1 MEIQLDKLKDFL
13 NNFVQKVMNMEKGF
27 NNNFNV
33 ISNEFDKI
41 NNKIK
46 EQEKQIKSLVTII
59 NDEMIYYKDRREQPI
74 NLSMYAGGVKT
85 RKPKKTKKQKKTRKL

>member
-1 MEIQLDKLKDFL
+1 MESQVDKLKDFL

-46 EQEKQIKSLVTII
+46 
-59 NDEMIYYKDRREQPI
+59 
-74 NLSMYAGGVKT
+74 
-85 RKPKKTKKQKKTRKL
+85 

>member
-1 MEIQLDKLKDFL
+1 MESQVDKLKDFL

-46 EQEKQIKSLVTII
+46 EQEKQIKSLATII
-59 NDEMIYYKDRREQPI
+59 NDEMIYYKGRREQPI
-74 NLSMYAGGVKT
+74 NLSMYAGGYKT
-85 RKPKKTKKQKKTRKL
+85 RKSKKTKKQKKTRKL